1 MAVNIQAGLG
11 GTAGMLQNNVQ
22 RSNQLADQNRVE
34 ANEVTDNYLKS
45 LKQKPINDAIKNNT
59 DGNGKLNTSAFLQDV
74 SQNAPESYL
83 PLSQSIAQ
91 QDNDDLKA
99 QAQANSFNATAE
111 KNRNSM
117 TKDTYEGLKSKLAL
131 DQAKLDNLVGS
142 LSNAKSNDEKNAII
156 ANFEKEN
163 GEGLVPQFIKNADV
177 NSPNWQNN
185 LSMTSE
191 KYKGVLKA
199 QNDQVE

>member
-131 DQAKLDNLVGS
+131 DFN
-142 LSNAKSNDEKNAII
+142 
-156 ANFEKEN
+156 
-163 GEGLVPQFIKNADV
+163 P
-177 NSPNWQNN
+177 P
-185 LSMTSE
+185 
-191 KYKGVLKA
+191 
-199 QNDQVE
+199 